1 MDYAVRRDDEAVS
14 ERIDEPWGSLMWL
27 AGSKLGNA
35 RGLTLGRVVIAA
47 GSANPRHAHDG
58 CEEALYLMAGEIE
71 HTVGPET
78 VTLRA
83 GDTLVVPAGLM
94 HNARSVGDVDADM
107 IVAYSS
113 AERDFRLEDE

>member
-1 MDYAVRRDDEAVS
+1 MDYTVRSDAEARS
-14 ERIDEPWGSLMWL
+14 GRIDEPWGSLLWL
-27 AGSKLGNA
+27 AGAKIGNA
-35 RGLTLGRVVIAA
+35 RGLTLGRVVIEVGA
-47 GSANPRHAHDG
+47 ANPRHAHDG
-58 CEEALYLMAGEIE
+58 CEEALYLMAGELE
-71 HTVGPET
+71 HSVGPEM

-113 AERDFRLEDE
+113 AERDFRPEDE